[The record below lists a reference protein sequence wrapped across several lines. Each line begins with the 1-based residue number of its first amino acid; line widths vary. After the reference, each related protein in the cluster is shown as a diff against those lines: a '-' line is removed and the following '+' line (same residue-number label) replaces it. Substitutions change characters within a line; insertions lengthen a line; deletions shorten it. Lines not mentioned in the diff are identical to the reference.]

1 MGERNRDM
9 SRRELLARGAAV
21 GGLALT
27 GSLGT
32 AFAQESAAD
41 MFGSIN
47 TDPHIT
53 RAAFCRWDSAH
64 PSASGTSNL
73 RGK

>member
-1 MGERNRDM
+1 MGERNRGM
-9 SRRELLARGAAV
+9 SRGELLARGAAV

-41 MFGSIN
+41 MFGSI
-47 TDPHIT
+47 TPGQAWVRFIQ
-53 RAAFCRWDSAH
+53 S
-64 PSASGTSNL
+64 
-73 RGK
+73 